1 MNPEQFILMMND
13 LPDAVID
20 SANSPVVKQKKK
32 IWYMIP
38 AVAACF
44 IALISAALYPKLRIQ
59 TPDITAPSA
68 STAESTVTTTVPDT
82 TDRPETQAVTAS
94 AHSTV
99 SSETVTVKT
108 TAKTS
113 ENSAAVTE
121 TLSQTDDPAVTAEI
135 PGIEPTTTE
144 NIIPETQTV
153 TASVHSTVS
162 SATVTVKTTAKTS
175 EYSAAV
181 TETLSQTDDL
191 AVTAEIPAT
200 EPTTTENIIPET
212 QTVTETTALTEQH
225 IETTDNSVIPV
236 IIEDP
241 TIEIPLWKGIV
252 EYPESVSEPHLY
264 SRFSL
269 STGDMDAW
277 MRTLYGIP
285 QDYDLTQ
292 NQCLL
297 IEIDTA
303 YSDAVIIGC
312 RQTPNGLTLIV
323 AYLDDG
329 TALNKTIHYAMP
341 IPDDMTLEPDNCNA
355 DYLEMTN
362 EELIQEM
369 EKDKLKL
376 KTENEQEGLQ

>member
-1 MNPEQFILMMND
+1 MNPKSFLGMMSD
-13 LPDAVID
+13 ISDEYIV
-20 SANSPVVKQKKK
+20 SAANPHSKP
-32 IWYMIP
+32 IRWYQVSAI
-38 AVAACF
+38 AAC
-44 IALISAALYPKLRIQ
+44 IVLLMAAAIYPKLRIQ
-59 TPDITAPSA
+59 TPEIAVPPESV
-68 STAESTVTTTVPDT
+68 AEVITTTTSVP
-82 TDRPETQAVTAS
+82 ES
-94 AHSTV
+94 AEHS
-99 SSETVTVKT
+99 
-108 TAKTS
+108 
-113 ENSAAVTE
+113 
-121 TLSQTDDPAVTAEI
+121 
-135 PGIEPTTTE
+135 
-144 NIIPETQTV
+144 ETQTATSPIQTTFNSV
-153 TASVHSTVS
+153 TATVNTTAS
-162 SATVTVKTTAKTS
+162 GVNSATVTETDASVQTDVPTATNPAQTD
-175 EYSAAV
+175 AAV
-181 TETLSQTDDL
+181 VTDPPKTDAPITQT
-191 AVTAEIPAT
+191 AVTI
-200 EPTTTENIIPET
+200 
-212 QTVTETTALTEQH
+212 ETTVLTEQH
-225 IETTDNSVIPV
+225 IETTTHSVIPV

-252 EYPESVSEPHLY
+252 EYPGSVSEPHLC

-285 QDYDLTQ
+285 QDFDLTQ

-329 TALNKTIHYAMP
+329 ITLNKTIHYAMP
-341 IPDDMTLEPDNCNA
+341 IPDNMTLELDNCNA
-355 DYLEMTN
+355 NYLEMTD

>member
-20 SANSPVVKQKKK
+20 SANSPVVMQKKK

-59 TPDITAPSA
+59 TPDITALSVP
-68 STAESTVTTTVPDT
+68 TAESTVTTTVPDT
-82 TDRPETQAVTAS
+82 TDRPETQ
-94 AHSTV
+94 
-99 SSETVTVKT
+99 
-108 TAKTS
+108 
-113 ENSAAVTE
+113 
-121 TLSQTDDPAVTAEI
+121 
-135 PGIEPTTTE
+135 
-144 NIIPETQTV
+144 TV
-153 TASVHSTVS
+153 TASVYSTVS

-175 EYSAAV
+175 VYSAAV

-191 AVTAEIPAT
+191 AVTAEIPAI

-212 QTVTETTALTEQH
+212 QTVTETTVLTEQH
-225 IETTDNSVIPV
+225 IETTTHSVIPV
-236 IIEDP
+236 FFEVP

-252 EYPESVSEPHLY
+252 EYPESTHEEHLY
-264 SRFSL
+264 CRFSF
-269 STGDMDAW
+269 STDDMDAW

-285 QDYDLTQ
+285 QDFDLTQ

-323 AYLDDG
+323 AYLDND
-329 TALNKTIHYAMP
+329 TALNTTIHYAMP
-341 IPDDMTLEPDNCNA
+341 IPDNMTLEPDNCNA

>member
-59 TPDITAPSA
+59 TPDITALSVP
-68 STAESTVTTTVPDT
+68 TAESTVTTTVPDT
-82 TDRPETQAVTAS
+82 TDRPETQ
-94 AHSTV
+94 
-99 SSETVTVKT
+99 
-108 TAKTS
+108 
-113 ENSAAVTE
+113 
-121 TLSQTDDPAVTAEI
+121 
-135 PGIEPTTTE
+135 
-144 NIIPETQTV
+144 TV
-153 TASVHSTVS
+153 TASVYSTVS

-191 AVTAEIPAT
+191 AVTAEIPAI

-212 QTVTETTALTEQH
+212 QTVTETTVLTEQH
-225 IETTDNSVIPV
+225 IETTTHSVIPV

-241 TIEIPLWKGIV
+241 TIEIPLWKGMV

-285 QDYDLTQ
+285 QDFDLTQ

-329 TALNKTIHYAMP
+329 ITLNKTIHYAMP
-341 IPDDMTLEPDNCNA
+341 IPDNMTLEPDNCNA
-355 DYLEMTN
+355 DYLELTDESM
-362 EELIQEM
+362 LHEM
-369 EKDKLKL
+369 ETDKLKFPVV
-376 KTENEQEGLQ
+376 NEQEGSL

>member
-1 MNPEQFILMMND
+1 MNPTTFLGMMSD
-13 LPDAVID
+13 ISDEYIV
-20 SANSPVVKQKKK
+20 SAANPHSKP
-32 IWYMIP
+32 IRWYQIS
-38 AVAACF
+38 AIAAC
-44 IALISAALYPKLRIQ
+44 IVLLISAAVYPKLRIQ
-59 TPDITAPSA
+59 TPEITEPPESV
-68 STAESTVTTTVPDT
+68 AEVITTTTSVT
-82 TDRPETQAVTAS
+82 ELAEHSETQTATLPIQSTYASVTA
-94 AHSTV
+94 TV
-99 SSETVTVKT
+99 NT
-108 TAKTS
+108 TAS
-113 ENSAAVTE
+113 DANSVTVTE
-121 TLSQTDDPAVTAEI
+121 TDAPTIAKPTQTDATVVTDPTQTNTPITATAVTI
-135 PGIEPTTTE
+135 
-144 NIIPETQTV
+144 
-153 TASVHSTVS
+153 
-162 SATVTVKTTAKTS
+162 
-175 EYSAAV
+175 
-181 TETLSQTDDL
+181 
-191 AVTAEIPAT
+191 
-200 EPTTTENIIPET
+200 
-212 QTVTETTALTEQH
+212 ETTALTEQH
-225 IETTDNSVIPV
+225 IETTTHSVIPV

-252 EYPESVSEPHLY
+252 EYPGSVSEPHLY

-285 QDYDLTQ
+285 QDFDLTQ

-297 IEIDTA
+297 MEIDTA

-329 TALNKTIHYAMP
+329 ITLNKTIHYAVP

-355 DYLEMTN
+355 NYLEMTD

>member
-1 MNPEQFILMMND
+1 MNP
-13 LPDAVID
+13 
-20 SANSPVVKQKKK
+20 SAFSELLTDISDEYIVSAANPHNKS
-32 IWYMIP
+32 IRWYQVSAI
-38 AVAACF
+38 AAC
-44 IALISAALYPKLRIQ
+44 IVLLISAAIYPKLRIQ
-59 TPDITAPSA
+59 TPEITAPLESMTEVITTTT
-68 STAESTVTTTVPDT
+68 TAPEFAGHSETQTITSLIQTAVSSGTVTVNT
-82 TDRPETQAVTAS
+82 TAS
-94 AHSTV
+94 AAV
-99 SSETVTVKT
+99 
-108 TAKTS
+108 
-113 ENSAAVTE
+113 SAAITE
-121 TLSQTDDPAVTAEI
+121 TAASVQTDVPTATNPAQTDAAVVTDPPKTDAPITQTAVTI
-135 PGIEPTTTE
+135 
-144 NIIPETQTV
+144 
-153 TASVHSTVS
+153 
-162 SATVTVKTTAKTS
+162 
-175 EYSAAV
+175 
-181 TETLSQTDDL
+181 
-191 AVTAEIPAT
+191 
-200 EPTTTENIIPET
+200 
-212 QTVTETTALTEQH
+212 ETTVLTEQH
-225 IETTDNSVIPV
+225 IETTTHSVIPV

-252 EYPESVSEPHLY
+252 EYPGSVSEPHLY

-285 QDYDLTQ
+285 QDFDLTQ

-329 TALNKTIHYAMP
+329 ITLNKTIHYAMP

-355 DYLEMTN
+355 NYLEMTD

-376 KTENEQEGLQ
+376 KAENEQEGLQ